1 MRLNLGCGR
10 MVLDGWFNVDVVA
23 NAKAPRPPEMLCDN
37 RNVPLSAAC
46 ADEVMAIHVLE
57 HFYRWEVEDVLTEW
71 VRLLAPG
78 GRLILEMPDL
88 ELACRNVLAGSTDQ
102 MGMWPLYGDPSHRD
116 PYMCHRWAW
125 TYSTLEPILLHVG
138 LSDVRRAAPLYHKA
152 RKDRDMRVEARK
164 PL

>member
-23 NAKAPRPPEMLCDN
+23 NAKAPRPPEMLCDI
-37 RNVPLSAAC
+37 RAVPLAAAC

-71 VRLLAPG
+71 ARLLAPG
-78 GRLILEMPDL
+78 GRMILEMPDL
-88 ELACRNVLAGSTDQ
+88 NLACENVLAGLTDQ

-125 TYSTLEPILLHVG
+125 TFRTLEPILLRVG

-152 RKDRDMRVEARK
+152 RLDRDMRVEARK